1 MAQHEDGIFNNTLRL
16 LNWDHLIWVTG
27 TPVMSSSRDI
37 MSPLGLMWRKVD
49 IDLEGISEKV
59 GRPDGKDKFNPLIID
74 SDSDVE
80 DDLTTARVEE
90 QEARTTLEDSGR
102 ALDGAEM
109 ASSPLTEAN
118 EWLFASGNGDVT
130 DLNSQIKSI
139 IDHITHK
146 LPFLI
151 SLPNTQ
157 SIVGTNHNHDGKHCF
172 NMSTT
177 VLAHIAQLP
186 LLSPTKRHKD
196 IKYS

>member
-1 MAQHEDGIFNNTLRL
+1 
-16 LNWDHLIWVTG
+16 
-27 TPVMSSSRDI
+27 

-59 GRPDGKDKFNPLIID
+59 GRPDAWETSEPIFEASIGWKLPRYTVVVASGRTRGSSSTAEYSSSAAKSMSDLQVQIVGLLKKSGKDKFNPLIID

-130 DLNSQIKSI
+130 DLNSQIK
-139 IDHITHK
+139 
-146 LPFLI
+146 
-151 SLPNTQ
+151 
-157 SIVGTNHNHDGKHCF
+157 
-172 NMSTT
+172 
-177 VLAHIAQLP
+177 
-186 LLSPTKRHKD
+186 
-196 IKYS
+196 KYQALHEAGEEE